1 MIFFDDDNDFDN
13 DQEFDYDKIRDMEY
27 DPERGR
33 YVGKDGS
40 EFRVV
45 PFANGRGYKYDYYDK
60 TTYENNP
67 HNSIHIKA
75 DLNENWTRVDNDRDN
90 NKQEKSSGKGC
101 YLTTAC
107 MIHSQKNFNDNCYEL
122 MILRWFRDNFV
133 SKEDIAH
140 YYVVAPM
147 IVEQINATY
156 DNGKIYNWIYD
167 NVISKCVEAI
177 QKGDYEFAYNRY
189 KNSVLVLEKQFLN
202 QKLNLNSAK
211 VLKFNNNI

>member
-1 MIFFDDDNDFDN
+1 
-13 DQEFDYDKIRDMEY
+13 
-27 DPERGR
+27 
-33 YVGKDGS
+33 
-40 EFRVV
+40 
-45 PFANGRGYKYDYYDK
+45 
-60 TTYENNP
+60 
-67 HNSIHIKA
+67 
-75 DLNENWTRVDNDRDN
+75 
-90 NKQEKSSGKGC
+90 
-101 YLTTAC
+101 